1 MEELL
6 TEQMSTIGRA
16 LTYMSD
22 QDIMELLYSEFVA
35 NAIKAADMVWLER
48 YDEYDMIRNGID
60 EKYLRGDEAQLLQE
74 CRELLDKHLEVSD
87 RDIDN
92 RWDGRYKITPAPIR
106 CRGVLLFAF
115 CQGNDD
121 VNTFLNT

>member
-1 MEELL
+1 MDTQKSEQVNSNKIVRKLALKSVNILGQGMEELL

-22 QDIMELLYSEFVA
+22 RDIM
-35 NAIKAADMVWLER
+35 
-48 YDEYDMIRNGID
+48 
-60 EKYLRGDEAQLLQE
+60 
-74 CRELLDKHLEVSD
+74 ELLDKHLEVSD

-121 VNTFLNT
+121 VNTFLNA